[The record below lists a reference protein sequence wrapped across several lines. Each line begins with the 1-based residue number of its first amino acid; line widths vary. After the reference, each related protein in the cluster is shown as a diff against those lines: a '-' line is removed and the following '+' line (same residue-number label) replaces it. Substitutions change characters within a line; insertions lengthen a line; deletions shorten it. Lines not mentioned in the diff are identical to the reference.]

1 MCNVQVHSTLL
12 CIMHMR
18 THTLRT
24 AGHTPRA
31 RLATRAGLRGLASYR
46 PIAGGNQSSTLET
59 RGRARTWNDQAKRTY
74 YL

>member
-18 THTLRT
+18 TQTLRT

-31 RLATRAGLRGLASYR
+31 RLATRAGLARLASYR
-46 PIAGGNQSSTLET
+46 PIAGGNQTSTLET
-59 RGRARTWNDQAKRTY
+59 RARTWNDQAKRTY

>member
-1 MCNVQVHSTLL
+1 VRDVQVLHSTLL
-12 CIMHMR
+12 SILHIR

-31 RLATRAGLRGLASYR
+31 RLATRAGLARLASYR
-46 PIAGGNQSSTLET
+46 PIAGGNQTSTLET
-59 RGRARTWNDQAKRTY
+59 RARTWNDQAKRTY